1 MAFGNRFSGSKSLCD
16 AFLCVAWILLFTVA
30 ILGQSDLAGE
40 ERFLYG
46 ELDEG
51 TRLFRFVIHATTNDE
66 EIKATLTS
74 LDEGNRKF
82 QLQGVRW
89 DEQSLFF
96 ELKETGVSFEGKRSS
111 SNDSSIQ
118 GTWRQRGV
126 TLPIAF
132 RKVPCVPIDSPD
144 EIWRG
149 TMKAGMQALV
159 IQVRGYAGA
168 DGEKIYLLDSVS
180 QNVGGFKTT
189 MRTEGGSVRIETP
202 ALRATYTGSLNE
214 GQTEIEGTWKQ
225 AQPIK
230 LNLARVDT
238 LADSTLKKANRPQT
252 PLPPF
257 PYDIREVT
265 FQSEVTKSAW
275 NRATFGFMGDNKIDL
290 VGTLTVPK
298 EGFSNKGDNFPL
310 AILISGSG
318 PQDRDETILD
328 HKPFWVIADHL
339 SRRGIAVLRY
349 DERGVGKSKGNFPTA
364 TTEDFAND
372 VKSAL
377 AFAKTL
383 EEIDPSRIGLIGHSE
398 GGLVAP
404 MVAAEEPSVAWII
417 LMAGPG
423 VNGEQILYSQGA
435 LIIEAEGGS
444 MEDKKKQRRMQ
455 ELAFRT
461 IQSTNGK
468 GRIEPMVSPIV
479 EQLLL
484 DLQSGDSIDIGTG
497 NTLRKDLEKQVRASL
512 LALKSPW
519 FQYFAKHEPGPVLEK
534 VRCPVM
540 AINGSK
546 DVQVDSKLNL
556 PKIEEHLK
564 RGGNDSVTLRE
575 FEGLNHMFQTCK
587 SGGLSEYAIIEETV
601 APVVLQ
607 EIGDWI
613 LSLDR

>member
-1 MAFGNRFSGSKSLCD
+1 MAFGNRFSGSKILCD
-16 AFLCVAWILLFTVA
+16 AFLFVAWFLLFTVA
-30 ILGQSDLAGE
+30 ILGRSTLAGE

-51 TRLFRFVIHATTNDE
+51 KRLFRFVVHAITNDE
-66 EIKATLTS
+66 EITATLTS
-74 LDEGNRKF
+74 IDEGNRKF

-96 ELKETGVSFEGKRSS
+96 ELKETGVSFDGKL
-111 SNDSSIQ
+111 SISDRTSIL

-126 TLPIAF
+126 SLPIAF
-132 RKVPCVPIDSPD
+132 KEVSSVPIDSPD

-149 TMKAGMQALV
+149 TMKAGMQTLV

-168 DGEKIYLLDSVS
+168 NGEKIYLLDSVS
-180 QNVGGFKTT
+180 QSVGGFKTT
-189 MRTEGGSVRIETP
+189 MQTEGNSVRMETP
-202 ALRATYTGSLNE
+202 ALRATYIGSINE
-214 GQTEIEGTWKQ
+214 DQNEIVGNWKQ
-225 AQPIK
+225 LQSIK
-230 LNLARVDT
+230 LNFSKVDMV
-238 LADSTLKKANRPQT
+238 ADSSLRKANRPQT
-252 PLPPF
+252 PMPPF

-265 FQSEVTKSAW
+265 FQSEATNSAL
-275 NRATFGFMGDNKIDL
+275 NRATFGLLGDNKIDL

-298 EGFSNKGDNFPL
+298 QGISDRGSKFPL

-339 SRRGIAVLRY
+339 SRHGIAVLRY
-349 DERGVGKSKGNFPTA
+349 DERGVGKSKGNFATA

-372 VKSAL
+372 VKSAF
-377 AFAKTL
+377 AYAKTL

-404 MVAAEEPSVAWII
+404 MVAAEEASVSWII

-444 MEDKKKQRRMQ
+444 TEDKKKQRRLQ
-455 ELAFRT
+455 ELAFHA
-461 IQSTNGK
+461 IQSPNGK
-468 GRIEPMVSPIV
+468 GRIEPLVSPIV
-479 EQLLL
+479 EQLLMDLHSGEL
-484 DLQSGDSIDIGTG
+484 DAESG

-512 LALKSPW
+512 LALRNPW

-534 VRCPVM
+534 VRCPVL

-546 DVQVDSKLNL
+546 DVQVDPKLNL
-556 PKIEEHLK
+556 PKIEEHLR
-564 RGGNDSVTLRE
+564 RGGNDSITLRE

-587 SGGLSEYAIIEETV
+587 TGGLSEYATIEETV

-607 EIGDWI
+607 DIGDWI
-613 LSLDR
+613 QSVAPR